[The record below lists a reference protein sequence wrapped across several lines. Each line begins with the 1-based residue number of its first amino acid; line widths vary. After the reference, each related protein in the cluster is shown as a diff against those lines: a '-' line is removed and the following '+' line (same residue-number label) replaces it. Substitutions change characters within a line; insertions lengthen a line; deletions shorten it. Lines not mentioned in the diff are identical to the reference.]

1 MAVTTGGL
9 NGSELFVY
17 KASDDSKVVAYAT
30 SCTLNIGQD
39 SRDISS
45 KSSAGWQEF
54 LEGQRNWTVDVE
66 GLYAFTLAGGGALV
80 NGADDLFTSR
90 ITSRDAFTIKFGNTD
105 TDASTDA
112 HLYSGS
118 VYVTS
123 ISLTGGTE
131 DNATY
136 SVTFQGTGV
145 LTVASV

>member
-45 KSSAGWQEF
+45 KSCAGWQEF

-66 GLYAFTLAGGGALV
+66 GLYAWTLSGGSAMT
-80 NGADDLFTSR
+80 NGADDLFTNR
-90 ITSRDAFTIKFGNTD
+90 ITTRDSFSIKFGNTD
-105 TDASTDA
+105 SDASTDA
-112 HLYSGS
+112 HLYTGTA
-118 VYVTS
+118 YVTS
-123 ISLTGGTE
+123 ISMTGGTE

-136 SVTFQGTGV
+136 SVTFQGTGE
-145 LTVASV
+145 LTVANV